1 MSRRRKTARR
11 IAPVDQKTFD
21 RLSEMGR
28 IGMASIY
35 KSQGEFDRI
44 CLDSLI
50 RNLNHALEFL
60 DGSGQRS
67 AITAIQFAKQD
78 AEKLIGWSR
87 EGYSIGSAPVPAN
100 PHVMAAA
107 GY

>member
-11 IAPVDQKTFD
+11 ITPVDQKTIG
-21 RLSEMGR
+21 RLREMGR
-28 IGMASIY
+28 VGMASMF

-78 AEKLIGWSR
+78 AEKLIGRSR
-87 EGYSIGSAPVPAN
+87 EGYSVGTTPVPAN
-100 PHVMAAA
+100 PHVVAAA